1 MTQPRRPARRDW
13 LRKVFF
19 DMSAPAPQVIQLNCP
34 NCSTPMRAQVFTLVD
49 VGMQPELKNYLLAG
63 QLNMAVCPNCG
74 TPAMIAAPLIY
85 HDPAKQLFLVHFPQ
99 QLNARPEEQERFIGD
114 ATSLIMRTL
123 PPDTPKGYLLAPK
136 RFLTLNSLVDTI
148 LEADG
153 ISREVIEAQRKR
165 VALISQMAEA
175 FEQGDEALAAAV
187 TQNKAAL
194 DYDFFATLTAFAEA
208 SAQSGRDE
216 SGQMLL
222 SLRDKLAEL
231 SGFDTSG
238 LEAELAE
245 GDEFEDVDL
254 DEALNRL
261 IEAPESELEQAIA
274 ELRPAIDY
282 SFFDA
287 LTHQIDAA
295 EQAGDTATAGRLTAR
310 RSLILQTVERMD
322 RQAQELFESGAKVLQ
337 QILDAPD
344 PAAALRAN
352 PEQIDE
358 AFFLVLQANRVAAER
373 AGNTA
378 AADRLM
384 EIERLAAEIVQESLS
399 PEERFVSQLLQAE
412 KPQDATKLLRQNPA
426 MITAAFVKRMN
437 ELADEMENNGR
448 KPAGERL
455 RQLAREAGAM
465 LF

>member
-1 MTQPRRPARRDW
+1 
-13 LRKVFF
+13 
-19 DMSAPAPQVIQLNCP
+19 
-34 NCSTPMRAQVFTLVD
+34 
-49 VGMQPELKNYLLAG
+49 
-63 QLNMAVCPNCG
+63 
-74 TPAMIAAPLIY
+74 
-85 HDPAKQLFLVHFPQ
+85 
-99 QLNARPEEQERFIGD
+99 
-114 ATSLIMRTL
+114 MRTL
-123 PPDTPKGYLLAPK
+123 PPDRPKGYLLAPK

-153 ISREVIEAQRKR
+153 VSREVIEAQRKR

-187 TQNKAAL
+187 AQNKAGL
-194 DYDFFATLTAFAEA
+194 DSDFFATLTAFVEA

-238 LEAELAE
+238 LDSEPA
-245 GDEFEDVDL
+245 GDEGFEDADL
-254 DEALNRL
+254 DEALTRL
-261 IEAPESELEQAIA
+261 IEAPESEMEQLIA
-274 ELRPAIDY
+274 ELRPVIDY
-282 SFFDA
+282 AFFEA
-287 LTHQIDAA
+287 LTQRIDAA
-295 EQAGDTATAGRLTAR
+295 DQAGDAATADRLTSR
-310 RSLILQTVERMD
+310 RSLILATVERMD

-337 QILDAPD
+337 QIMNAPD
-344 PAAALRAN
+344 PAEALRAN
-352 PEQIDE
+352 AEQFDE

-378 AADRLM
+378 AVERLM
-384 EIERLAAEIVQESLS
+384 EIERLAAEIAQESLS
-399 PEERFVSQLLQAE
+399 PEERFISQLLQAE

-448 KPAGERL
+448 KPVGERL